1 MLKPYNSFYIFIVLI
16 IICFIVYLFNIYR
29 DTEEK
34 FIAILEIDHST
45 TPFLTSPSPSPIP
58 FYLSYITDAYIEDQ
72 VGVTESVLTGKNTFK
87 QTLQIDLS
95 LDNVIATFPINDNSI
110 FVLNKSF
117 ELYHIGTISPI
128 LPSVTPSVTPS
139 VNFDV
144 NLSKK
149 LITTTTTT
157 SYLIDSEKILK
168 IIYDESST
176 KLYILT
182 NLGNIVIIL
191 LDNLISTTTVTPLTK
206 LTNVSAVDI
215 FLFGPNKVG
224 FLNNNGEIKFYE
236 ITVTL
241 PITQPDDYTSII
253 SASET
258 ETEPKIIKVTCNNE
272 DGTSLPKKI
281 VVYIDTVKT
290 STGVNNA
297 LKYVI
302 CETNNC
308 SSVSHQIP
316 LTPTPSYN
324 ISSPGKCRL
333 LLRDNIF
340 VLIDSNGN
348 LFCYIFN
355 LVDAGINLLSFTPS
369 LNSETI
375 KFLDAIFVKVTTG
388 TTEINYLI
396 TKVKNTISTQ
406 TPNSHTQTHTH
417 TDTPT
422 HIQQHTHTHQHAHTH
437 TQTDTL
443 THTHTN
449 TPTHRHTQTHAH
461 QTLTYTHT
469 KSDTYELRI
478 FKFDELHSHVS
489 TITGINH
496 NTFFCGS
503 HINRLFIL
511 DSDEIVSDCQKC
523 SLTEHDFKTNECM
536 CAGFENLSAEE
547 DIMCRE
553 ISTSILEL
561 AKTEITLLLS
571 M

>member
-45 TPFLTSPSPSPIP
+45 TPFLTSLNQI

-87 QTLQIDLS
+87 PTLQTNQS

-128 LPSVTPSVTPS
+128 LPSVTPSV
-139 VNFDV
+139 NFDV
-144 NLSKK
+144 NLSK
-149 LITTTTTT
+149 IQIRT
-157 SYLIDSEKILK
+157 SYLINSEKILK

-182 NLGNIVIIL
+182 NLGNIVIIS
-191 LDNLISTTTVTPLTK
+191 LDNFISGNTPLQHTK
-206 LTNVSAVDI
+206 LTNVYAVDI

-241 PITQPDDYTSII
+241 PII

-272 DGTSLPKKI
+272 DGTSLPKKKI
-281 VVYIDTVKT
+281 VVYIDTNKE
-290 STGVNNA
+290 
-297 LKYVI
+297 LKYII
-302 CETNNC
+302 CEETNSCNF
-308 SSVSHQIP
+308 VSHQIP
-316 LTPTPSYN
+316 TTPTPTYN
-324 ISSPGKCRL
+324 IEIPGKCRL
-333 LLRDNIF
+333 LLKDNIF
-340 VLIDSNGN
+340 VLIDSYGN
-348 LFCYIFN
+348 LFCYRLDMDGIFQL
-355 LVDAGINLLSFTPS
+355 LVIPD
-369 LNSETI
+369 LNSNIT
-375 KFLDAIFVKVTTG
+375 FLDAIFVKETTG

-396 TKVKNTISTQ
+396 TKVKNNNGTT
-406 TPNSHTQTHTH
+406 
-417 TDTPT
+417 
-422 HIQQHTHTHQHAHTH
+422 
-437 TQTDTL
+437 
-443 THTHTN
+443 TN
-449 TPTHRHTQTHAH
+449 
-461 QTLTYTHT
+461 
-469 KSDTYELRI
+469 ELRI
-478 FKFDELHSHVS
+478 FKFDILGTQSHVS

-523 SLTEHDFKTNECM
+523 SLTEHDLKTNECM
-536 CAGFENLSAEE
+536 CAGFENLSVEE
-547 DIMCRE
+547 DTTCQE